1 MTGNLYLIII
11 FPLWPGK
18 TNVIH
23 FYAWGMWFAATHH
36 HPFNKQWEIHMCRLG
51 GAISEKEVWRERVK
65 MKQID
70 SILSNNTPQKDREVR
85 ILSVINF

>member
-1 MTGNLYLIII
+1 MLFISMRGVCDLLPPTTTPLISN
-11 FPLWPGK
+11 GK
-18 TNVIH
+18 FTC
-23 FYAWGMWFAATHH
+23 AG
-36 HPFNKQWEIHMCRLG
+36 LG